1 MGIEKAAGRFNT
13 WMEFVRNWREIGE
26 PWGITPRAVASALI
40 GAVVWV
46 AAMIYQSVPWYI
58 LAPVALLFTGTL
70 LFFCAGI
77 AKARAVQGVR
87 KISLGAVADACER
100 FEERYWSFIES
111 HGTELKAIA
120 DIRSRWPSTS
130 DPDPHE
136 IWNKER
142 QAEDA
147 LMIKMKARLGSDVAA
162 LMAMFT
168 TLEIDRESD
177 FRSLHW
183 SDSQARYYG
192 AIGKLLRQGLLEE
205 ARKLKRHDI
214 FF

>member
-1 MGIEKAAGRFNT
+1 
-13 WMEFVRNWREIGE
+13 
-26 PWGITPRAVASALI
+26 
-40 GAVVWV
+40 
-46 AAMIYQSVPWYI
+46 
-58 LAPVALLFTGTL
+58 
-70 LFFCAGI
+70 
-77 AKARAVQGVR
+77 
-87 KISLGAVADACER
+87 
-100 FEERYWSFIES
+100 
-111 HGTELKAIA
+111 
-120 DIRSRWPSTS
+120 
-130 DPDPHE
+130 
-136 IWNKER
+136 
-142 QAEDA
+142 
-147 LMIKMKARLGSDVAA
+147 MIKMKARLGSDVAA